1 MLKIVYIV
9 LLGVI
14 LSSCASNY
22 KDFDTYKGDMPFVE
36 GTPTQEL
43 LEELPDLDQQKI
55 TIAVYKFTD
64 QTGQRKPSS
73 KFSQLSTAVTQ
84 GSDAFVINAL
94 RLVSRGDWFQVVERA
109 GLDNL
114 VKERQLIRSTTEL
127 YDGEERGKGIKKSV
141 LKKILSLF
149 FSIE

>member
-22 KDFDTYKGDMPFVE
+22 QDFDTYKGDMPFVE

-114 VKERQLIRSTTEL
+114 VKERQLI
-127 YDGEERGKGIKKSV
+127 
-141 LKKILSLF
+141 LSL
-149 FSIE
+149 IHI

>member
-55 TIAVYKFTD
+55 TIAYKFTD
-64 QTGQRKPSS
+64 QTGQRES
-73 KFSQLSTAVTQ
+73 
-84 GSDAFVINAL
+84 
-94 RLVSRGDWFQVVERA
+94 LVQNF
-109 GLDNL
+109 LNYL
-114 VKERQLIRSTTEL
+114 RQL
-127 YDGEERGKGIKKSV
+127 
-141 LKKILSLF
+141 LKDLMRL
-149 FSIE
+149 